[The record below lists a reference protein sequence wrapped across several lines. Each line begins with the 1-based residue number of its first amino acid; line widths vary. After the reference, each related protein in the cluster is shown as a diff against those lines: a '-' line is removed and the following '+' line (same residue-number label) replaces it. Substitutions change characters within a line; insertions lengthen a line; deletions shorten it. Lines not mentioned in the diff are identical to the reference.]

1 MNKKTSLFIS
11 CPAGTNQAQ
20 IKITGPA
27 KDVIQLL
34 AEANASILA
43 AYFPEKRE
51 RQLAW
56 AAAMNAKVVEAIAD
70 QEITGDPD
78 DDEEDKDNETVS

>member
-20 IKITGPA
+20 IKATGPA

-34 AEANASILA
+34 ADANASILA
-43 AYFPEKRE
+43 AYFPQKQE

-56 AAAMNAKVVEAIAD
+56 AAAMSAKVVEAIAD
-70 QEITGDPD
+70 LEITGDPD
-78 DDEEDKDNETVS
+78 DDEEDEDDEES

>member
-11 CPAGTNQAQ
+11 CPASTNQAQ
-20 IKITGPA
+20 IKANGPA
-27 KDVIQLL
+27 KDIIQLL

-43 AYFPEKRE
+43 AYFPEKQE

-70 QEITGDPD
+70 LEITGDPD
-78 DDEEDKDNETVS
+78 DDEEDEDDEEES

>member
-20 IKITGPA
+20 IKATGPA
-27 KDVIQLL
+27 KDIIQLL

-51 RQLAW
+51 RQLA
-56 AAAMNAKVVEAIAD
+56 
-70 QEITGDPD
+70 
-78 DDEEDKDNETVS
+78 

>member
-20 IKITGPA
+20 IKATGPA

-43 AYFPEKRE
+43 AYFPQKQE

-56 AAAMNAKVVEAIAD
+56 AVAMSAKVVGAIAD
-70 QEITGDPD
+70 QEITCDPD
-78 DDEEDKDNETVS
+78 DDEENEDDEES

>member
-20 IKITGPA
+20 IKATGSVE
-27 KDVIQLL
+27 DIIQLL
-34 AEANASILA
+34 VEANASILA
-43 AYFPEKRE
+43 ACFPRKRE

-56 AAAMNAKVVEAIAD
+56 TAAMNAKMVGLIAD
-70 QEITGDPD
+70 YEDAGDPD
-78 DDEEDKDNETVS
+78 DNEEDEDDEES

>member
-1 MNKKTSLFIS
+1 MNKRTSLFIS

-20 IKITGPA
+20 IKATDPTQDA
-27 KDVIQLL
+27 IQLL
-34 AEANASILA
+34 AEANASMWA

-56 AAAMNAKVVEAIAD
+56 AAAMNAKVVEAIAN

-78 DDEEDKDNETVS
+78 DDEEDEDDEES

>member
-11 CPAGTNQAQ
+11 CPAGSNHAQ
-20 IKITGPA
+20 IKATGPA

-43 AYFPEKRE
+43 AYFPQKQE
-51 RQLAW
+51 RQFAL
-56 AAAMNAKVVEAIAD
+56 AAAMSAKVVEAIAN

-78 DDEEDKDNETVS
+78 DDEEDEDDEES

>member
-70 QEITGDPD
+70 QKITGDPD

>member
-20 IKITGPA
+20 IKATGPA
-27 KDVIQLL
+27 KDIIQLL

-70 QEITGDPD
+70 LEITGDPD
-78 DDEEDKDNETVS
+78 DDEEDEDDEEES

>member
-11 CPAGTNQAQ
+11 CPAGTNRAQ
-20 IKITGPA
+20 IKLTGPA

-56 AAAMNAKVVEAIAD
+56 AAAMNAKMVGLIAD
-70 QEITGDPD
+70 HEDAGDPD
-78 DDEEDKDNETVS
+78 DDEEDRDNETVS